1 MTDGAKLSVTAPRSA
16 MIPLL
21 FGPVIG
27 LAGLWAHQILTG
39 ADTLSPSGVL
49 ILLLFVP
56 LWVQFVLIRRALRP
70 VPGGPRHAMR
80 WLRVILGTEGLMV
93 AAFARPEAGVELWG
107 AFAVMLTASIP
118 ALVLTGFALSE
129 IGTGLWQRRK
139 MRRIILRQGLGALG
153 AIAVIVA
160 LWSVWKGWSPAHAI
174 WTGIVMIGAASCW
187 IWPEGLSRRAKSRG
201 DKYTA
206 YIAEA
211 LSFSGYIPVILVLTG
226 DGFETWAELAAVQIG
241 MLIGGMIWVLIAS
254 LWVSRTPHY
263 RV

>member
-21 FGPVIG
+21 FGPMIA

-56 LWVQFVLIRRALRP
+56 LWVQLVLIRRALRP

-93 AAFARPEAGVELWG
+93 AAFARPEAGVEPWG
-107 AFAVMLTASIP
+107 PFAEMLTASIP

-129 IGTGLWQRRK
+129 IGTGLLQRRK
-139 MRRIILRQGLGALG
+139 MRRIMRKQSLGILGM
-153 AIAVIVA
+153 IAVMVP
-160 LWSVWKGWSPAHAI
+160 LWSVWKGWSPAYAI
-174 WTGIVMIGAASCW
+174 WVSIVMIGAASCF
-187 IWPEGLSRRAKSRG
+187 IWPEGLSQRAKSRG

-206 YIAEA
+206 YTAEA
-211 LSFSGYIPVILVLTG
+211 LSLSALFSVFLVPTG
-226 DGFETWAELAAVQIG
+226 EGFDTWAEFAAVQIG
-241 MLIGGMIWVLIAS
+241 GMIGGMIGVLFAS
-254 LWVSRTPHY
+254 LWVIRTPHY